1 MTFSTHEIQWK
12 LVRNQVTISLPK
24 ERLFFCKGN
33 LTISMNHVILAR
45 ENQSSIAEQ
54 TKQLFTHL
62 ARENQR
68 EKSKVFP
75 AEGATI
81 YNKPCDKRMS
91 NVSHGVG
98 ESLEGLGSVM
108 SDGKM
113 LQHLGEWTGG
123 LEIGR

>member
-1 MTFSTHEIQWK
+1 MAAQA
-12 LVRNQVTISLPK
+12 PK
-24 ERLFFCKGN
+24 MVLELRCASPHNEMGACKGN
-33 LTISMNHVILAR
+33 IMISMNCVLLAR
-45 ENQSSIAEQ
+45 ENQRSIAEQ

-98 ESLEGLGSVM
+98 ESLKGLGSVM

-113 LQHLGEWTGG
+113 LQHMGEWTGG
-123 LEIGR
+123 LVIGGDL